1 MITMTDLF
9 CGAGG
14 STCGALKIPGVRVVI
29 AANHSR
35 HAIDTHQH
43 NHPDTDHD
51 CADISQVVPT
61 KYPRTDIL
69 WASPECTN
77 HTRAKGKKRGHGEFT
92 NGLFATDGTDEAAI
106 RSRAT
111 MHDVARFAEHHR
123 YRYIIVEN
131 VPDARWWGPEEA
143 AGFAFDN
150 WVRGVALW
158 GPYEYRI
165 VYLDSAHA
173 QAAGPGSR
181 SRRPR
186 MYVIF
191 WRKGERAPDFGK
203 WLRPYGTC
211 PEHGRVQLM
220 QSFKRTK
227 MCSPERPWGVYGIK
241 TGQYVYR
248 CPRIECRNAVV
259 EPHVRSA
266 AEAIDWTLTAQRI
279 GERRRPLVDNTMRK
293 IRTGWEKYQQAL
305 IVPCGGTWNTT
316 AYPVGQLMRTRTT
329 TESEGVLIPPYMIE
343 LRGGGSTHRLASQ
356 PMSTLTAGGIN
367 HGVVYADP
375 ATHELL
381 PYYGNSKTQPVTE
394 PAPTITTHD
403 RHGLVGYAASVEE
416 CRYRMLTVRENA
428 NAMEFPGHFVFIGE
442 REQQIE
448 MIGNAVTPNAG
459 RDLVGMV
466 VEAVTGED
474 VACHEW
480 TVAA

>member
-14 STCGALKIPGVRVVI
+14 STTGALKIPGVRVVM

-35 HAIDTHQH
+35 HAIDTHQY

-92 NGLFATDGTDEAAI
+92 GGLFATDGTDEATI

-123 YRYIIVEN
+123 YQAIIVEN

-143 AGFAFDN
+143 PGFAFDT
-150 WVRGVALW
+150 WLRSVALW
-158 GPYEYRI
+158 GPYEYRVI
-165 VYLDSAHA
+165 YLDSAHA
-173 QAAGPGSR
+173 QAAGPGAR

-186 MYVIF
+186 MYVVF

-211 PEHGRVQLM
+211 PRHGHVQLL
-220 QSFKRTK
+220 QSWKRTR

-248 CPRIECRNAVV
+248 CPRVECRHQIV
-259 EPHVRSA
+259 EPQVRAA
-266 AEAIDWTLTAQRI
+266 AEAIDFTLPAETI
-279 GERRRPLVDNTMRK
+279 GERRTPLVANTMRK
-293 IRTGWEKYQQAL
+293 IRDGWERYRRAPETGHL
-305 IVPCGGTWNTT
+305 I
-316 AYPVGQLMRTRTT
+316 
-329 TESEGVLIPPYMIE
+329 EPYMIE
-343 LRGGGSTHRLASQ
+343 LHGGGSTHRPASQ

-367 HGVVYADP
+367 HGIVYADHAP
-375 ATHELL
+375 YELL
-381 PYYGNSKTQPVTE
+381 PYYGTSKTQPATV
-394 PAPTITTHD
+394 PMPTLTTRD
-403 RHGLVGYAASVEE
+403 RHGLVGYAESLEQ
-416 CRYRMLTVRENA
+416 CRYRMIRSSEA
-428 NAMEFPGHFVFIGE
+428 ARAMEFPDSYVFLGD
-442 REQQIE
+442 RDQTIE
-448 MIGNAVTPNAG
+448 MIGNAVTPNVG

-466 VEAVTGED
+466 VEALTGEEVTCPD
-474 VACHEW
+474 VAM
-480 TVAA
+480 AA